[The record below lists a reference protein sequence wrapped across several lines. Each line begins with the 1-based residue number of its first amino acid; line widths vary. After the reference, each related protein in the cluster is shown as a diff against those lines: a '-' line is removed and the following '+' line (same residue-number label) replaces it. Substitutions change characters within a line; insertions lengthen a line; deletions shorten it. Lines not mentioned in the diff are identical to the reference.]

1 MHLAIELQRLDDL
14 GTEDLQRT
22 AIVVQLDARGP
33 RDEPIGEHRRQP
45 AIDERILAV
54 LAPAAH
60 DVAFVLPMPFFTEL
74 PTPPSRRATIAGEIA
89 RVVLKIAVGGG
100 NQPAASERNAVQR
113 LRSVRSCAGTESHEA
128 VDRPPEAA

>member
-60 DVAFVLPMPFFTEL
+60 DVDC
-74 PTPPSRRATIAGEIA
+74 
-89 RVVLKIAVGGG
+89 
-100 NQPAASERNAVQR
+100 AANAVLHR
-113 LRSVRSCAGTESHEA
+113 ASH
-128 VDRPPEAA
+128 AAFQTRHHRRQIGSGSF